1 MIATIDR
8 DERSAIFHHRKR
20 LRTTIIGDT
29 GDAT

>member
-8 DERSAIFHHRKR
+8 DERSALFRHGKG